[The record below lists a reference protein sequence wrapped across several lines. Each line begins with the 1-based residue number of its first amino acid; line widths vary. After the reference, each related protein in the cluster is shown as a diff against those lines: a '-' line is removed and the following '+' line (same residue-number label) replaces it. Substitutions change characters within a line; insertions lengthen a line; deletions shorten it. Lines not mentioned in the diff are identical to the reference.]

1 MSAPVRGNMLLTTY
15 DCIDPLGDYEFYIE
29 SGGQVIELTL
39 WSADPW
45 MNLAVLKADEAL
57 FTPRNLGDGAAIAKG
72 QTFTIAKSS
81 LDIIANRTTVAEIGL
96 KLRSNPT
103 VGTMSVH
110 EYGDLVGVKAP
121 APLMPGAPLLNAK
134 GAVELLAT
142 GLQSASPENLSLCIP
157 VDQAFSQAIT
167 ALISGAPQAYG
178 FLGLEPASLSEL
190 PKGKELKG
198 VYVRQVTDHSPAKL
212 ANLREENPRTGEID
226 VITKVNEKA
235 IETPEQLLS
244 AVGRLPFGE
253 KVQLTVRRGKIGE
266 EHAPFQVECTLAKR
280 FANPA
285 RPIYSQKLALAW
297 RGLTV
302 DHFTAI
308 DDFSARARL
317 VDPEGCVVIAKVDVD
332 SSAWKAGLRRGMF
345 ISKINDRRIKN
356 EADFEE
362 WVNSISGAAKVVT
375 TSRPDG
381 LRLEPQSYELA
392 P

>member
-1 MSAPVRGNMLLTTY
+1 M
-15 DCIDPLGDYEFYIE
+15 
-29 SGGQVIELTL
+29 
-39 WSADPW
+39 
-45 MNLAVLKADEAL
+45 
-57 FTPRNLGDGAAIAKG
+57 GA
-72 QTFTIAKSS
+72 
-81 LDIIANRTTVAEIGL
+81 
-96 KLRSNPT
+96 
-103 VGTMSVH
+103 MSVH
-110 EYGDLVGVKAP
+110 EYGDLVGVKSSS
-121 APLMPGAPLLNAK
+121 PLAPGAPLLNAR
-134 GAVELLAT
+134 GSIELLAT
-142 GLQSASPENLSLCIP
+142 GLQSDTPENLSLCMPI
-157 VDQAFSQAIT
+157 DSACTQAIT

-212 ANLREENPRTGEID
+212 ADLREENPRTGEID
-226 VITKVNEKA
+226 AITKVNGKT

-280 FANPA
+280 FANPV
-285 RPIYSQKLALAW
+285 RPAYSQKPTFTW

-345 ISKINDRRIKN
+345 ISRINDRRIKN
-356 EADFEE
+356 EADFQG
-362 WVNSISGAAKVVT
+362 WGNSISGAAKVVT

-381 LRLEPQSYELA
+381 LRLEPQTYELA